1 MSRKET
7 THKYFEIE
15 VSLVG
20 AEPKVWR
27 QFLIHKYSTFGDLHK
42 AIQVACGWQDYHLYS
57 FSELNPYSRHDGDN
71 TTFAISPHDEAEGY
85 STEPQYADKLRLTWI
100 FDDDCVGREIFYLYD
115 YGDGWIHSVK
125 MIGFHKLEEKFKRR
139 LIAGGRAFP
148 LEDSGA
154 LRGYQRCVD
163 AYYDPENAEDD
174 LLLWMGDWNP
184 EHFDLKKAKSKFN
197 LPRKKNADLYLSPQE
212 PDQVAD
218 GLKHYNPVNTNVVDI
233 RAKLAANRKDKN
245 T

>member
-1 MSRKET
+1 MSPKEKS
-7 THKYFEIE
+7 HKYFEIE

-27 QFLIHKYSTFGDLHK
+27 LFLIHKYSTFGDLHK

-57 FSELNPYSRHDGDN
+57 FSEQNPYVRHDGDS

-85 STEPQYADKLRLTWI
+85 DHEPQYADKLRLTWI
-100 FDDDCVGREIFYLYD
+100 FDDDSIGRKIFYLYD

-125 MIGFHKLEEKFKRR
+125 MVGFHKLEEKFKRR

-154 LRGYQRCVD
+154 LPGYQRCVD
-163 AYYDPENAEDD
+163 AYHDPKNAEED
-174 LLLWMGDWNP
+174 LLVWMGDWNP
-184 EHFDLKKAKSKFN
+184 EHFDIKKAKIKFQ
-197 LPRKKNADLYLSPQE
+197 LPRKKNADLYMSPQE
-212 PDQVAD
+212 LDELD
-218 GLKHYNPVNTNVVDI
+218 EWEKHHKPTSSNLVDI
-233 RAKLAANRKDKN
+233 RAKLAANRSKKDS
-245 T
+245 